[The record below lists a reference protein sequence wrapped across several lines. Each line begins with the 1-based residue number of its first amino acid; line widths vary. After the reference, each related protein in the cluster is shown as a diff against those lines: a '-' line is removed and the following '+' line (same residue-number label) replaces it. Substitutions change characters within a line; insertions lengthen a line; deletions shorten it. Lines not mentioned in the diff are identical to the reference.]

1 MRSDKTRSTI
11 FDDDFEVT
19 YEEET
24 SVFSDDETVY
34 TPRRSSGRYADTY
47 DRYDDSYDEV
57 HEDWVDEASYDDG
70 YDDYDTQLHGRRRR
84 SSYDSNYSDRDGR
97 SRETYDN
104 YDTGTVRRRRRDS
117 SVPLAAPIRK
127 GGKALSRLSGALIR
141 RLSALLILATMVYG
155 AYNFWRGSA
164 LCGDLVEAFEKKD
177 TTPVL
182 AAYACVAAVFLL
194 FELLSLFWAM
204 TRTRVYDGFSS
215 WKEDTGRGMF
225 SFIAVFVSS
234 YAAFLFNRFIP
245 ESPEILYGIKGALD
259 VYGSLHNVLF
269 GLCAAGVISCLV
281 RKYSR

>member
-47 DRYDDSYDEV
+47 DRYDDSYNEV
-57 HEDWVDEASYDDG
+57 RENWVDEASYDDG

-84 SSYDSNYSDRDGR
+84 
-97 SRETYDN
+97 
-104 YDTGTVRRRRRDS
+104 DS

-127 GGKALSRLSGALIR
+127 GGKVLSRLSGALIR

-164 LCGDLVEAFEKKD
+164 LYGDLVEAFEKKD